1 MLRKTTDAYRAP
13 YVGRLGKWLWF
24 RAGLIPASALH
35 GNRHSNTCHCSIL
48 KKLEVMDEDNIDE
61 WANEAEDSREKKGG
75 GIRKL
80 YKYTSSNHITFS
92 SISLLAPGRFRGL
105 REPGVSLDWNG
116 EESNLVTRQ
125 DRKFGAANQTPS
137 GPGKGRPLLQTGG
150 QLASKSRPESRWG
163 LC

>member
-75 GIRKL
+75 GEQGSYIN
-80 YKYTSSNHITFS
+80 TQVQITLP
-92 SISLLAPGRFRGL
+92 SLPSHFWLQADS
-105 REPGVSLDWNG
+105 EDS
-116 EESNLVTRQ
+116 ENLV
-125 DRKFGAANQTPS
+125 
-137 GPGKGRPLLQTGG
+137 
-150 QLASKSRPESRWG
+150 
-163 LC
+163 CH